1 MPYALLACA
10 ALVSFVLFDSSWAAE
25 KKVLNPVLKKV
36 ITGGAVV
43 NPAIGGGAVLDPG
56 TGGGTVV
63 NLNASDCRL
72 DGGTVVVPSDDRC
85 GSTGAA
91 YCRKPNGWAACLTE

>member
-1 MPYALLACA
+1 MRYASNICA
-10 ALVSFVLFDSSWAAE
+10 VLVSFALVGASSAAE
-25 KKVLNPVLKKV
+25 KKTINPGLKAV
-36 ITGGAVV
+36 TGGGV
-43 NPAIGGGAVLDPG
+43 IGPTLGGAVLDPN
-56 TGGGTVV
+56 TGGSTVV

-85 GSTGAA
+85 GSAGAA

>member
-1 MPYALLACA
+1 MRYASIGCA
-10 ALVSFVLFDSSWAAE
+10 IFVGLALVGTSGAAE
-25 KKVLNPVLKKV
+25 KKTLSPAFKKP
-36 ITGGAVV
+36 ITGGAVIAPTV
-43 NPAIGGGAVLDPG
+43 GGVVANPV

-63 NLNASDCRL
+63 YLNASDCRL

-85 GSTGAA
+85 GSVGAA